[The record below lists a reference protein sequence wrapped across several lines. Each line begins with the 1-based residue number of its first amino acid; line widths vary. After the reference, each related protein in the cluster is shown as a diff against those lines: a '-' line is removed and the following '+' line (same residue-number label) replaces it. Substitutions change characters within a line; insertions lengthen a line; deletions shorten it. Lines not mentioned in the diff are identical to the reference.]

1 MLNFI
6 LLSVCAYLLGSV
18 SFAILLC
25 SMAGYPDPRSR
36 GSRNPGA
43 TNVLRIANTK
53 IAALVLILDCIKG
66 WLPVFVASFVLTSK
80 FSLAFIGFFALLGH
94 LFPVFF
100 NFSGGKGIATFIG
113 ILLAL
118 FYPAAVIFCSIWLL
132 IAATTKYSSLAS
144 IIAVAS
150 TPVYLLMLYELE
162 MILPI
167 FAMSLFLLWRHKDNI
182 MRLQGGVESQIH
194 FK

>member
-25 SMAGYPDPRSR
+25 SIGGYPDPRMI

-43 TNVLRIANTK
+43 TNVLRVANTK
-53 IAALVLILDCIKG
+53 IAALVLVLDGIKG

-80 FSLAFIGFFALLGH
+80 FSLALIGFFALLGH
-94 LFPVFF
+94 LYPAFF
-100 NFSGGKGIATFIG
+100 NFHGGKGIATFIG

-118 FYPAAVIFCSIWLL
+118 FYPAAIIFCSVWLL

-144 IIAVAS
+144 ILSAAM
-150 TPVYLLMLYELE
+150 TPIYLLMLYEID

-167 FAMSLFLLWRHKDNI
+167 FAMSVFLLWRHRDNI
-182 MRLQGGVESQIH
+182 MRLHDGVESQIK